1 MIKTFNL
8 LLCESLLAQP
18 SSFHVNCVVTGAA
31 GGNTERVSS
40 SPRRHTHT
48 HTHLAV
54 TRDHLHCLHHVGT
67 AGARV
72 TIILSVMQ
80 VGLYQRELN
89 KR

>member
-1 MIKTFNL
+1 MTFDL

-18 SSFHVNCVVTGAA
+18 GSFQVGCVVTGAA

-40 SPRRHTHT
+40 SPHTHT
-48 HTHLAV
+48 HTQTLLAV
-54 TRDHLHCLHHVGT
+54 TRDHLHRLHHVGT

-72 TIILSVMQ
+72 TTILLSVMQ
-80 VGLYQRELN
+80 VGRHQHELN